1 MKKITIQTKAIFC
14 FIILVLSSCSSAELE
29 YSEKEWK
36 HKSRMLDIEYERSV
50 INLKNE
56 AELNL
61 LINKLDSIAE
71 DLQK

>member
-1 MKKITIQTKAIFC
+1 MKKITIQTKVIFC

-29 YSEKEWK
+29 YNEKEWK

-56 AELNL
+56 AEMNL